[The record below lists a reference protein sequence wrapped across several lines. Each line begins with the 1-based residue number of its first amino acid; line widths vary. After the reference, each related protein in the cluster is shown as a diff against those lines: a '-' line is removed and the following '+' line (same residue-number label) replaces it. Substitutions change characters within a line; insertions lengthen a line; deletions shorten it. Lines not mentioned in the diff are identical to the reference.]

1 MTFKLAATT
10 VAISLALPTLAN
22 ATPSLI
28 TFGALSGTTD
38 LSSFSGVLE
47 NGVDHQN
54 VLGGMG
60 SGLAWAG
67 GNTFLALPDR
77 GPNATEYNPLVDNT
91 TSYIARF
98 QTLKLDLIQT
108 FNGSSYSY
116 SLTPT
121 LTGTTLLYSNTP
133 LNYGA
138 GSAGTGSVGGTS
150 YTLGSGATVD
160 ASKYYFNGRSDNF
173 LAGSNSSNPNNGRF
187 DPEAIRVSND
197 GKSVYI
203 SDEYGPYVY
212 QFDRATGARTNV
224 YNLPSAFT
232 ASNLSSQGANEISRN
247 SSGRVANKGMEGLA
261 ITPDGK
267 TLVGFEQ
274 SPLIQDGGDG
284 GRTNRIVT
292 IDTVTGATKQ
302 FVYDNFLS
310 DKNKSYNS
318 SEILAVNDHTFLVL
332 ERDGK
337 GLGDDSKADVKRI
350 YKIDLN
356 DANGDGVSGD
366 LAVDIGSL
374 NAGAGISGQSNLLGY
389 AVQKSL
395 FLDLK
400 SALTDVG
407 ISNTNI
413 PSKLEGMT
421 FGEDIMEGGVLYHTL
436 YVANDNDFLPGTAG
450 ANKFFVF
457 KFTDADLNGSAFVN
471 QALSV
476 SAVPEPGNV
485 SLLVSGLLLM
495 TWIQRRRQR

>member
-1 MTFKLAATT
+1 MTFKLAAIT

-28 TFGALSGTTD
+28 TFGVLSGTTD

-60 SGLAWAG
+60 SGLTWAG
-67 GNTFLALPDR
+67 GDTFLALPDR

-98 QTLKLDLIQT
+98 QTLKLDLSQS

-116 SLTPT
+116 SLTPI

-133 LNYGA
+133 LNYGSGA
-138 GSAGTGSVGGTS
+138 AGTGSVGGTS
-150 YTLGSGATVD
+150 YTLGSGATID
-160 ASKYYFNGRSDNF
+160 AGKYYFNGRSDNF

-232 ASNLSSQGANEISRN
+232 ASNLSSQGANEISGN

-292 IDTVTGATKQ
+292 IDTATGATKQ

-400 SALTDVG
+400 SALTDAGV
-407 ISNTNI
+407 SNTNI
-413 PSKLEGMT
+413 PSKLEGMS
-421 FGEDIMEGGVLYHTL
+421 FGEDIMEGSVLYHTL
-436 YVANDNDFLPGTAG
+436 YVTNDNDFLPGTAG

-457 KFTDADLNGSAFVN
+457 KFTDADLNGSTFVN

-495 TWIQRRRQR
+495 TWRQRRRQR